1 MYNSSSVED
10 ILATISEAG
19 FKVAMQ
25 KEMQLTREMAEEFYK
40 EHKGQDYFEELIT
53 RMTWWWSLLIHK
65 FRYKHGGVCVV
76 ENYFDFAFTKLK
88 FWQIYIAKSTCKD
101 FFYLAKQK
109 KFHVNNSHEC
119 LIYLLLKIIPVVQ
132 FGSMKCWFPGC
143 NSIIKNKTAAWSWY
157 SKVGC
162 FRTVQDLLNLQIQ
175 WIFFYVSF
183 PFFVAVDYKNCNQLF
198 FCSGPV
204 LALGLAREDAI
215 TGWRHMLGPTEV
227 EKAKSEAP
235 ERWIN
240 LH

>member
-1 MYNSSSVED
+1 MYTVED

-88 FWQIYIAKSTCKD
+88 FCQIYIAKSTCKD
-101 FFYLAKQK
+101 FFFGNEKK

-132 FGSMKCWFPGC
+132 FGSMKCWFHGC
-143 NSIIKNKTAAWSWY
+143 NSSIENKTAAWSWY
-157 SKVGC
+157 LKVGC

-175 WIFFYVSF
+175 WIYFMSLF
-183 PFFVAVDYKNCNQLF
+183 LF
-198 FCSGPV
+198 FCCCW
-204 LALGLAREDAI
+204 L
-215 TGWRHMLGPTEV
+215 
-227 EKAKSEAP
+227 
-235 ERWIN
+235 
-240 LH
+240 

>member
-1 MYNSSSVED
+1 MYTVED

-53 RMTWWWSLLIHK
+53 RMTWWWSLLIYK

-88 FWQIYIAKSTCKD
+88 FCQIYIAKSTCKD
-101 FFYLAKQK
+101 FFYLAKK
-109 KFHVNNSHEC
+109 NKFHVNNSHEC

-132 FGSMKCWFPGC
+132 FGSMKCWFHGC
-143 NSIIKNKTAAWSWY
+143 NSSIKNKTAAWSWY
-157 SKVGC
+157 LKVGC

-175 WIFFYVSF
+175 WIFFMSLFLFLLLLTIRIVISC
-183 PFFVAVDYKNCNQLF
+183 FFVVVLF
-198 FCSGPV
+198 WL
-204 LALGLAREDAI
+204 LAWL
-215 TGWRHMLGPTEV
+215 
-227 EKAKSEAP
+227 
-235 ERWIN
+235 ERMPSQAGDTCWDP
-240 LH
+240 LK